1 MSAGSAR
8 SRGRSGWP
16 HGVSEDSIQADY
28 KDGVLEVH
36 VQKPEQPKPRR
47 IQIGSGERATIE
59 GKASEK

>member
-1 MSAGSAR
+1 
-8 SRGRSGWP
+8 
-16 HGVSEDSIQADY
+16 VSEDSIQADY